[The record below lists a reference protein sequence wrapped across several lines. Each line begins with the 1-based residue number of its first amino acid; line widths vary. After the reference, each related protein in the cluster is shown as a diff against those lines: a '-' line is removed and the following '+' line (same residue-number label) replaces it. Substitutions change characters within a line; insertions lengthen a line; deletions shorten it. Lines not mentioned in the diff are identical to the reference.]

1 MRKNDRAIKKTQR
14 DIERERA
21 DLERQEKKL
30 VSNCTGM
37 NCDWSASNSGSSL
50 CHRVRV
56 PVPPGKSF
64 KMLECFPSDFKALE
78 SPGK

>member
-30 VSNCTGM
+30 VSNCNRGVTSPPILLVYR
-37 NCDWSASNSGSSL
+37 CFTESL
-50 CHRVRV
+50 LVFPR
-56 PVPPGKSF
+56 PVESTEKS
-64 KMLECFPSDFKALE
+64 
-78 SPGK
+78 

>member
-30 VSNCTGM
+30 VGNWTGTC
-37 NCDWSASNSGSSL
+37 CDLSTTVSGSNVSTNYYTKSL
-50 CHRVRV
+50 LGFPG
-56 PVPPGKSF
+56 PVESHEKS
-64 KMLECFPSDFKALE
+64 
-78 SPGK
+78 